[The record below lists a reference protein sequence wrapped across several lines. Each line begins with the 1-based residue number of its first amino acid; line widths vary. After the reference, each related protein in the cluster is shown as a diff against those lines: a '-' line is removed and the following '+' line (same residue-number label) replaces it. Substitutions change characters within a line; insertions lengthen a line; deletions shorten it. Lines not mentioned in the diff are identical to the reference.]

1 VRIDL
6 RDRAADRTG
15 LMTGPRK
22 HVRRLH
28 LRDRLSPEQ
37 TLLFRGAIVL
47 ALLALV
53 LIVFWID
60 RENLHDNLDG
70 EISVTDLFY
79 FTMVTITTVG
89 YGDIVPTGTPARL
102 IDAFLV
108 TPVRVIVWF
117 IFLGTAYQFVVQR
130 ILEDLR
136 MKRVQQHLSDH
147 VVLCG
152 YGHAGQVAA
161 QEMVDQ
167 GTKPEKLVVVD
178 IDEAHV
184 LKAAAAGFIG
194 VHGDCT
200 QESLLRDLRLH
211 KAYSAVICL
220 PRDDTAMLCLLTL
233 RYLAKD
239 LKVIAMVREEENAKL
254 VRRAGAHLV
263 VAPSRVS
270 GQLVADGV
278 HGRFLAPFLM
288 DLIGTRGRFRLIEF
302 LADASLVGKKM
313 NACSGRL
320 VIGLERK
327 GHIIGFWEHPDE
339 LIQLGDLLLAIQR
352 NPSAGEQPGAVPT

>member
-1 VRIDL
+1 
-6 RDRAADRTG
+6 
-15 LMTGPRK
+15 
-22 HVRRLH
+22 
-28 LRDRLSPEQ
+28 
-37 TLLFRGAIVL
+37 
-47 ALLALV
+47 
-53 LIVFWID
+53 
-60 RENLHDNLDG
+60 
-70 EISVTDLFY
+70 
-79 FTMVTITTVG
+79 
-89 YGDIVPTGTPARL
+89 
-102 IDAFLV
+102 
-108 TPVRVIVWF
+108 
-117 IFLGTAYQFVVQR
+117 
-130 ILEDLR
+130 
-136 MKRVQQHLSDH
+136 
-147 VVLCG
+147 
-152 YGHAGQVAA
+152 
-161 QEMVDQ
+161 
-167 GTKPEKLVVVD
+167 
-178 IDEAHV
+178 V

-200 QESLLRDLRLH
+200 QESLLRDLLLH